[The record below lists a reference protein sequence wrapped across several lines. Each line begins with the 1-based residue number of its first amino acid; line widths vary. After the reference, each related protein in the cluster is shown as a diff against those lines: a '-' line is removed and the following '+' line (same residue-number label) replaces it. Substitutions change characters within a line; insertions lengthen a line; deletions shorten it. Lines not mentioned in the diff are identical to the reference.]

1 MKGTE
6 VLMPKHKVS
15 KTWIWIGLCAVQAAL
30 EVIVKKFTPN
40 FKTENIKSDI
50 ETKTDTDTDTE
61 TDTDTGEDTLL

>member
-30 EVIVKKFTPN
+30 EVVIKKFIPHS
-40 FKTENIKSDI
+40 FKNEDV
-50 ETKTDTDTDTE
+50 ETKTETNTD
-61 TDTDTGEDTLL
+61 TDTDTGEDTQL